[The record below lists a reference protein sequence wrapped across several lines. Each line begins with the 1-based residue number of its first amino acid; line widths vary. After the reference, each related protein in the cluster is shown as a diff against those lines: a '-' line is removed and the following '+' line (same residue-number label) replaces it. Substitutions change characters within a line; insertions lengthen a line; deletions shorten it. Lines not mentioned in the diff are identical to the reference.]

1 MGERMR
7 TAARDGDMAT
17 ATAIDHERRT
27 LLKSVTDP
35 TPQLMDLL
43 VAEKAADEA
52 LIRHLEEA
60 MKQVAHTQA
69 TARRLKNAALGRQP
83 WQARGAPPR

>member
-1 MGERMR
+1 MGQRMR

-17 ATAIDHERRT
+17 ATAIDHERRS
-27 LLKSVTDP
+27 LLKTITDP
-35 TPQLMDLL
+35 TPQLVELL
-43 VAEKAADEA
+43 VAEKDADDA
-52 LIRHLEEA
+52 LIRHLDDA

-83 WQARGAPPR
+83 WQASGPSSR